1 MLAESHDEEQIIARV
16 AALDIAKAELVCC
29 VRVPSPAGG
38 KRRLQEV
45 ATYSTMTQAL
55 TELANRLVEMRV
67 QRVVMEATS
76 SYWKP
81 VFYLLEAHGLDP
93 WLVNARD
100 VKHLP
105 GRPKTDVLDAVWL
118 CKVAERQM
126 LRPSF
131 VPPWPIRRLRD
142 LTRYRTDLVAA
153 RTAEKNRVEKLLED
167 ACIKLSVVAS
177 DIFGVSG
184 RAMLAAL
191 VAGERDP
198 KVLAQLARA
207 RMRGKI
213 DRLEQ
218 AFDGH
223 FDDHHRFLLS
233 RMLARIEG
241 LDADIAAVDAQIDVQ
256 LAPFAEAAARLD
268 EIPGIG
274 PVAAAAIIAEIGVDM
289 SRFPT
294 AGHLCSWAKFAPG
307 INSSAGK
314 SKGSASSGHGN
325 PYLARILGEAAVGTT
340 KTNTFLAARYRRIAR
355 RRGAAN
361 PEQSSRSVAPSWSS
375 SGTCCTTQTPDIGIW
390 APTTTPDTS
399 IRLPRSAATFDNSKP
414 SATRSPSLPPPNN
427 VVRTEAKLTII
438 FGSVSGWMCTRFRWW
453 RTPSMRRQARSPGHG
468 CARITAR
475 SWVGCISCAPR
486 CG

>member
-1 MLAESHDEEQIIARV
+1 MTAMLAESNDEEQIVARV
-16 AALDIAKAELVCC
+16 AALDIGKAEVVCC
-29 VRVPSPAGG
+29 VRVPAPTGG
-38 KRRLQEV
+38 KRRLQDV
-45 ATYSTMTQAL
+45 STYSTMTTSL
-55 TELANRLVEMRV
+55 TELANRLVELRV
-67 QRVVMEATS
+67 ERVVMEATS

-223 FDDHHRFLLS
+223 FADHHRFLLA
-233 RMLARIEG
+233 RMLSRIEG
-241 LDADIAAVDAQIDVQ
+241 LDADIAAVDAQIEAQ

-325 PYLARILGEAAVGTT
+325 PYLARVLGEAAVCTR
-340 KTNTFLAARYRRIAR
+340 KTDTFLAARYRRIAR
-355 RRGAAN
+355 RRG
-361 PEQSSRSVAPSWSS
+361 PSRAVVAVGRSILVIIWHLLHD
-375 SGTCCTTQTPDIGIW
+375 PDSRYQDLG
-390 APTTTPDTS
+390 ADHYTRHVD
-399 IRLPRSAATFDNSKP
+399 P
-414 SATRSPSLPPPNN
+414 SAKKRSHIRQL
-427 VVRTEAKLTII
+427 EALGYTVTLT
-438 FGSVSGWMCTRFRWW
+438 
-453 RTPSMRRQARSPGHG
+453 PA
-468 CARITAR
+468 A
-475 SWVGCISCAPR
+475 
-486 CG
+486 